1 MHSYHIIDDEP
12 PEFRGRSLYIA
23 VEYRSLAAQCLQTQN
38 FMKPALNIV
47 EALILYVHAEYAR
60 RRDADVGHWILVGI
74 IVRLALR
81 MGYHRDPKNYP
92 NISPFAGEIRRR
104 VWTFVRQSDL
114 LFSHQL
120 GLPSMIRLGDCDTEL
135 PHNIYDEEF
144 KEDST
149 QIPES
154 RPISETTEVSYM
166 IAKARIAFAFGK
178 VVEHHTAKT
187 ASYEEIENL
196 DGELQAARHQIP
208 PLLRMQSI
216 EDSKMDPGAL
226 VMQRIN
232 LAILYNKSQCV
243 LHRKF
248 LSRARDNPRYTNS
261 RKQCVE
267 SGMELL
273 RLQKLMHEEA
283 GPGKKLYRMT
293 IFASSLTSHDFLL
306 AAMLLSLDMYDSLRV
321 DSTGGTSASGSNS
334 SDLMT
339 WGNDRW
345 QEMME
350 LLAESRNIWMEQRD
364 QNIDAYKA
372 TEILGVI
379 LKKLESAKNNPG
391 RQNSFPFP
399 TFGQGMD
406 GSMPLGYD
414 AQHQQQQQAA
424 VNVEEKPEHSAA
436 MTLGMLSNGGIGN
449 TSNVFGAAQ
458 YPPISGTANTD
469 SNPGLDPQLAGV
481 GQGVSP
487 GGMSNFA
494 GDGGMSID
502 WVCILPS
509 YPLILDKQPRC

>member
-23 VEYRSLAAQCLQTQN
+23 AEYRSLAAQCLQTQD
-38 FMKPALNIV
+38 FLKPVHNII

-60 RRDADVGHWILVGI
+60 HRDADVGNWILVGI

-81 MGYHRDPKNYP
+81 MGYHRDPKHYP
-92 NISPFAGEIRRR
+92 NICPFAGEIRRR

-135 PHNIYDEEF
+135 PHNIFDEDF
-144 KEDST
+144 KEDIAR
-149 QIPES
+149 IPES
-154 RPISETTEVSYM
+154 RPISDVTEVSYM
-166 IAKARIAFAFGK
+166 IAKGRLTFAFGK
-178 VVEHHTAKT
+178 VVEHHTVKS

-196 DGELQAARHQIP
+196 DAELQAARQLIP
-208 PLLRMQSI
+208 PPLRMQSM

-232 LAILYNKSQCV
+232 LAILYNKGQCV

-248 LSRARDNPRYTNS
+248 LSRARDNPRYANS
-261 RKQCVE
+261 RKQCID
-267 SGMELL
+267 SSMELL
-273 RLQKLMHEEA
+273 RLQKLMHDEA

-306 AAMLLSLDMYDSLRV
+306 AAMLLSLDMYGSLR
-321 DSTGGTSASGSNS
+321 DEATGGTSASGSTS

-345 QEMME
+345 QEVME
-350 LLAESRNIWMEQRD
+350 LLAGSRNIWMEQQD
-364 QNIDAYKA
+364 QTMEAFKA

-379 LKKLESAKNNPG
+379 LKKLESAKSNPG

-399 TFGQGMD
+399 TFGQGME
-406 GSMPLGYD
+406 GSMPVGYD
-414 AQHQQQQQAA
+414 AQHQQQQQQQAPD
-424 VNVEEKPEHSAA
+424 NLEEKPEHSAA

-449 TSNVFGAAQ
+449 SSHIFGAAQ
-458 YPPISGTANTD
+458 YPSIPGTANTD
-469 SNPGLDPQLAGV
+469 ANPGLDPQLAGV

-487 GGMSNFA
+487 GGMSNLA
-494 GDGGMSID
+494 GDGGMNID
-502 WVCILPS
+502 WVLFLPFVF
-509 YPLILDKQPRC
+509 